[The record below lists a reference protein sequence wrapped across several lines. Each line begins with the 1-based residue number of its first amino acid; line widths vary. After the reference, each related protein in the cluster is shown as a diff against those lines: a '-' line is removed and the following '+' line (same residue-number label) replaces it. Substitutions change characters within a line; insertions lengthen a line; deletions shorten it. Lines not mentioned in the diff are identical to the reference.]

1 MKEMKKTIYTIML
14 SAAVLLSL
22 TGCNK
27 DFDPKIYGVLT
38 EQNFPVSEDDF
49 VSLMMSCYIPF
60 TNTWTYSLYASSGN
74 QHPWYIPAGGVIKQF
89 DTTSD
94 VEAPWVNGVWNI
106 NYRQLS
112 EANFSMCR
120 YYSRGVLE
128 DARPNNYPKTREVTR
143 FTSVIGTI
151 EDAPAAK
158 ISEERKREILAEA
171 RICRGLQ
178 MYNLLHVYGPVPLI
192 VNPEDVENK
201 DALNNA
207 ERPSLDEIS
216 QWIYDDFEF
225 GAKYAPET
233 QTDRGRFS
241 RDYARF
247 CLMKHCLNE
256 GSHMDGWYSRA
267 LDMYRELNTGKY
279 TLFRQGEN
287 PYREMFRE
295 KNDFNCEIIA
305 AISCDPSSTGNLKE
319 GSMNPFAMLAI
330 PNNAAKKDDLGND
343 TPFSVCGPGWGLT
356 FNLAPKFYDT
366 FESGDLR
373 KESILTEYYTTT
385 GEWWGPAEIGKK
397 SEWDGYIPYK
407 YPAETATAPCFGNDF
422 PLARWADVLLMF
434 AEAEVRMSG
443 AAPSSEAVAAV
454 NEVRARAGLGSL
466 SSSKTDSAEHFL
478 DALLDE
484 RGHEFWFEGM
494 RKVDLI
500 RFNRYAQRVRA
511 TKGTVPTH
519 QYMPIPDYAVNE
531 AAEIGKTLVQEFSR
545 EGWDEDRSKAGM

>member
-1 MKEMKKTIYTIML
+1 MKKTIYIAIT
-14 SAAVLLSL
+14 AAAL
-22 TGCNK
+22 TLGSGCNK

-38 EQNFPVSEDDF
+38 EQNFPVSESDF

-74 QHPWYIPAGGVIKQF
+74 QHPWYIPAGGVLKQF

-94 VEAPWVNGVWNI
+94 VEAPWVSGVWNI

-120 YYSRGVLE
+120 YYSRSVLE

-151 EDAPAAK
+151 QNAPATK

-192 VNPEDVENK
+192 VTPEDVENTE
-201 DALNNA
+201 ALNNA
-207 ERPSLDEIS
+207 VRPSLDEIS
-216 QWIYDDFEF
+216 RWIYDDFEF
-225 GAKYAPET
+225 ASRYAPEN
-233 QTDRGRFS
+233 QSEKGRFS
-241 RDYARF
+241 RDYAKF
-247 CLMKHCLNE
+247 MLMKHCLNE
-256 GSHMDGWYSRA
+256 GGHMDGWYSKA
-267 LDMYRELNTGKY
+267 IEMYRELNTGKY
-279 TLFRQGEN
+279 RLFTAGGN
-287 PYREMFRE
+287 PYKEMFRE

-356 FNLAPKFYDT
+356 FNVAPKFYDS
-366 FESGDLR
+366 FESADLR

-434 AEAEVRMSG
+434 AEAEVRQSG

-454 NEVRARAGLGSL
+454 NEVRSRAGLGALAPSR
-466 SSSKTDSAEHFL
+466 TDSAEHFL
-478 DALLDE
+478 DALLEE

-500 RFNRYAQRVRA
+500 RFNRYARQVRK

-531 AAEIGKTLVQEFSR
+531 AAEIGKTLVQEFAR
-545 EGWDEDRSKAGM
+545 DGWDEDKSKAEAI